1 MEHLFFDGF
10 GDLGRTL
17 LSALILYV
25 AVILFIRIS
34 GKRSTSQMNNFDWV
48 VTVAMGSLM
57 ASGILLKDITILE
70 SASAIAV
77 LLLMQWLLTFTMVR
91 SAMVAKVVRAEPTL
105 LYHDDRFLTNAMRRE
120 RVSEYEVLSAVRE
133 NGVVDLAN
141 VESVILE
148 ANAALSVLEK
158 TDKKVQKPALQDVHS
173 LDPGAL
179 S

>member
-1 MEHLFFDGF
+1 METMFFDGF
-10 GDLGRTL
+10 NDLSRTL
-17 LSALILYV
+17 LSAPILYV
-25 AVILFIRIS
+25 AVILFVRIS

-70 SASAIAV
+70 SASAIGI
-77 LLLMQWLLTFTMVR
+77 LLLLQWILTWTMIR
-91 SAMVAKVVRAEPTL
+91 SRFVSQMVRAEPTL
-105 LYHDDRFLTNAMRRE
+105 LYHDDTFLSSAMRRE

-133 NGVVDLAN
+133 NGIVDLAS

-148 ANAALSVLEK
+148 ANAALSVVQKSE
-158 TDKKVQKPALQDVHS
+158 DKIRKPALQDVHS
-173 LDPGAL
+173 LKPGAL